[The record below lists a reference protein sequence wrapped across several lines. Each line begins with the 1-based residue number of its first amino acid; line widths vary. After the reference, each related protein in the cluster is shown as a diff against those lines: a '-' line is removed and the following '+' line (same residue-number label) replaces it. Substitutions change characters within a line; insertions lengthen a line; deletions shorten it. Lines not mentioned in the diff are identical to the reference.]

1 MTGINFTFVLLGL
14 KDLSRVKAG
23 FKGVLPRLYFEF
35 AELTSA
41 NKWRDIQNIVEEER
55 F

>member
-23 FKGVLPRLYFEF
+23 FKGVLPQLYFEF
-35 AELTSA
+35 AELASA
-41 NKWRDIQNIVEEER
+41 KKWQEIQNKVREER

>member
-1 MTGINFTFVLLGL
+1 MQNLDQINVC

-23 FKGVLPRLYFEF
+23 FKSVLPQLYFKF
-35 AELTSA
+35 AQLASA
-41 NKWRDIQNIVEEER
+41 KKWRKIQNAVEEER

>member
-1 MTGINFTFVLLGL
+1 MKIIDV
-14 KDLSRVKAG
+14 KDLSKVKLG
-23 FKGVLPRLYFEF
+23 FKSVPLQLYFEF

-41 NKWRDIQNIVEEER
+41 KEWRGIQNIVEEER